1 MDYRD
6 FVWKDT
12 GNKRIVAERGVL
24 NINFWGANLIPN
36 LLFYRELRQ
45 GAVKIISQG
54 AFLSGK

>member
-24 NINFWGANLIPN
+24 NINFWGVNLIPN
-36 LLFYRELRQ
+36 LLFYKR
-45 GAVKIISQG
+45 A
-54 AFLSGK
+54 